1 MALERGWL
9 TAGTYRSDVLRPKV
23 MLTVGDGWELD
34 VHAVDALDL
43 YRPGLDLSIGLVQ
56 TVFPG
61 GCLVDAEGNEAGGE
75 LAPGTA
81 RGLIEWFQGLPGLA
95 VSAPEAVTVGGEPG
109 LAVDLEAVEGP
120 ACHDVIPPLAKRIG
134 LFPLAGEN
142 SQLRVPGK
150 ARLIVV
156 DVRGVPLTFLYQGD
170 DRLFDSVLDP
180 IVTSVGFPED

>member
-1 MALERGWL
+1 MERGWL
-9 TAGTYRSDVLRPKV
+9 EAGTYRSDVLRPKLE
-23 MLTVGDGWELD
+23 MTVGDGWELD

-61 GCLVDAEGNEAGGE
+61 GCLVDAQGESAEGQ
-75 LAPGTA
+75 LAPATG
-81 RGLIEWFQGLPGLA
+81 RGLVEWFQALPGLE

-109 LAVDLEAVEGP
+109 LRVDIEAVKGP
-120 ACHDVIPPLAKRIG
+120 ACHDIIPPLQKRIA

-150 ARLIVV
+150 ARLLVV

-170 DRLFDSVLDP
+170 DRLFDTVLDP
-180 IVTSVGFPED
+180 IVESVAFPAD